1 LIIAV
6 RSVYYLQ
13 AGKTYIAENNP
24 AKAFHNLSEGY
35 GFIFSLQFTR
45 IPNTNSPYFDKP
57 QVDGFIDQLMAGNG
71 FWDLTSETLDQ
82 MSEQIAAE
90 FGFTVEAAADDNN

>member
-1 LIIAV
+1 M
-6 RSVYYLQ
+6 
-13 AGKTYIAENNP
+13 E
-24 AKAFHNLSEGY
+24 
-35 GFIFSLQFTR
+35 
-45 IPNTNSPYFDKP
+45 
-57 QVDGFIDQLMAGNG
+57 GNG